1 MTFQHSTSTF
11 QNHSEEVR
19 FGFDELFF
27 SCTDERGIITGGNDV
42 FQRVSGFEWDALL
55 GASHKDV
62 RHPDM
67 PKGVFHILWSHIQ
80 KDEPAGAYILNQCEN
95 GKTYWVFAVISPV
108 EGGYLS
114 IRLKPSSELFDKTR
128 ELYATALEKE
138 REGLS
143 AEDSAE
149 FILESLKADGFDDHG
164 SFSAFAIGQEIVAR
178 DAALSRSSSKLTS
191 ALKAM
196 SSQLLE
202 LSDEQEKL
210 FDFFE
215 AIRGIPSNMRI
226 VASRLEP
233 AGGPISAISQNYR
246 LMSDEVQGHLD
257 GFRSE
262 KGSKRTVSS
271 LVSAQVDKA
280 LFLAAMAEL
289 LKELQT
295 QCDQPQSETR
305 VLNDGVLESENRE
318 KLLRGYAMESGT
330 AIKEASTKVLGLAR
344 ASKDLRQLVTGLD
357 SIRVL
362 CRVEAGRLGADSVS
376 LTPVIDQLDKFHK
389 EIDLSLKRILEHAAK
404 ISELIDIATA
414 NSVLSIDRFGRIS

>member
-11 QNHSEEVR
+11 QSYLDEVR
-19 FGFDELFF
+19 LGFDELFF
-27 SCTDERGIITGGNDV
+27 SSTDEHGIITGGNDV

-55 GASHKDV
+55 GAPHNLV

-67 PKGVFHILWSHIQ
+67 PKGVFQILWNHLKKNES
-80 KDEPAGAYILNQCEN
+80 AGVYLLNQCEN
-95 GKTYWVFAVISPV
+95 GKAYWVYAIISPV
-108 EGGYLS
+108 ENGYMS

-128 ELYATALEKE
+128 DLYATVLEQE

-143 AEDSAE
+143 AEESAE
-149 FILESLKADGFDDHG
+149 LILASLKAEGFDDYE
-164 SFSAFAIGQEIVAR
+164 SFSSHAIGQEISAR
-178 DAALSRSSSKLTS
+178 DVALSRSSSKLTS
-191 ALKAM
+191 ALKTM
-196 SSQLLE
+196 SRQLLE
-202 LSDEQEKL
+202 LSDEQQKL

-271 LVSAQVDKA
+271 EVSAQVDAA
-280 LFLAAMAEL
+280 LFLAAVAQL
-289 LKELQT
+289 LKELQAR
-295 QCDQPQSETR
+295 CDRPQSETR
-305 VLNDGVLESENRE
+305 VLNDSVFEAENRE
-318 KLLRGYAMESGT
+318 KLLQSYATESGK
-330 AIKEASTKVLGLAR
+330 AIKEASIKVLGLAR

-362 CRVEAGRLGADSVS
+362 CRVEAGRLGAESVS

-389 EIDLSLKRILEHAAK
+389 EIDLCLKRILEHAER
-404 ISELIDIATA
+404 ISELIDMA
-414 NSVLSIDRFGRIS
+414 NTHSVLSIDRFGRIS

>member
-11 QNHSEEVR
+11 QNHSDEVR

-27 SCTDERGIITGGNDV
+27 SCTDERGIITGGNDT
-42 FQRVSGFEWDALL
+42 FQRASGFDWDALL
-55 GASHKDV
+55 GAPHKVV

-67 PKGVFHILWSHIQ
+67 PKGVFHILWNSIE
-80 KDEPAGAYILNQCEN
+80 KGDAAGAYILNQCVS
-95 GKTYWVFAVISPV
+95 GKPYWVFAVISPV
-108 EGGYLS
+108 ENGYLS
-114 IRLKPSSELFDKTR
+114 IQLKPSSELFETTR
-128 ELYATALEKE
+128 DLYTAVVEKE

-143 AEDSAE
+143 TEDSAE
-149 FILESLKADGFDDHG
+149 FILEAFKAEGFDDYG
-164 SFSAFAIGQEIVAR
+164 SFSAQAIGQETLMR
-178 DAALSRSSSKLTS
+178 DAALSRASSKLTS
-191 ALKAM
+191 SLKAM
-196 SSQLLE
+196 STQLLE

-271 LVSAQVDKA
+271 WVSAQVDSA
-280 LFLAAMAEL
+280 LFLAAMAQL

-295 QCDQPQSETR
+295 QCDQPQSKTR

-318 KLLRGYAMESGT
+318 KLLQSYATESGK

-389 EIDLSLKRILEHAAK
+389 EIDLSLKRILEHAGK
-404 ISELIDIATA
+404 ISELIDTATTH
-414 NSVLSIDRFGRIS
+414 SVLSIDRFGRIS

>member
-11 QNHSEEVR
+11 QGHLDEVR
-19 FGFDELFF
+19 FDFDELFF
-27 SCTDERGIITGGNDV
+27 SCTDEHGIITGGDDV

-55 GASHKDV
+55 GAPHNVV

-67 PKGVFHILWSHIQ
+67 PKGIFQILWNHIQ
-80 KDEPAGAYILNQCEN
+80 KGEPVGAYILNQCEN
-95 GKTYWVFAVISPV
+95 EKAYWVYAILCPV
-108 EGGYLS
+108 ENGYLS
-114 IRLKPSSELFDKTR
+114 IRMKPSSELFDKTR
-128 ELYATALEKE
+128 DLYDTVFEKE

-143 AEDSAE
+143 AQDSAE
-149 FILESLKADGFDDHG
+149 FILEALKTEGFEDYG
-164 SFSAFAIGQEIVAR
+164 SFCTCAIGQEIVSR
-178 DAALSRSSSKLTS
+178 DAVLSRSSSKLTS

-196 SSQLLE
+196 SGQLLE
-202 LSDEQEKL
+202 LSHEQEKL

-262 KGSKRTVSS
+262 KGSQQTVSS
-271 LVSAQVDKA
+271 CVSSQVDKA
-280 LFLAAMAEL
+280 LFLAAMAQL

-295 QCDQPQSETR
+295 QYDKPKSKIR
-305 VLNDGVLESENRE
+305 VLNDSVFETENRE
-318 KLLRGYAMESGT
+318 KLLQIYATQADE
-330 AIKEASTKVLGLAR
+330 AIKEASAKVLGLAR

-362 CRVEAGRLGADSVS
+362 CRVEAGRLGTESVS

-389 EIDLSLKRILEHAAK
+389 EIDLSLKRILELAGK
-404 ISELIDIATA
+404 ISDLIDTATTH
-414 NSVLSIDRFGRIS
+414 SVLSIDRFGRIS